1 MMAGPL
7 VSVIVLS
14 YNRREEMRDCLR
26 SISRQDYPNFEIVAL
41 DNGSTD
47 GSVEMLREE
56 FPDVKL
62 ITLDENVGA
71 CAGRNRALEK
81 AEGSLVF
88 QVDNDATLMPAEAML
103 RMVERFEAE
112 DDLGIIFTRIEDPA
126 TGAPY
131 RPGYG
136 TRYVDDE
143 FYTWRFH
150 GCAAM
155 IRREAIGKA
164 GYYLP
169 EEFFRAAEENDLAVR
184 VIDAGYNILYM
195 PSAVALHKLS
205 PRTRDRGE
213 IIYLTVRNNLA
224 VAWKF
229 MPLARAAAL
238 TLWRIPHYLFTRLA
252 AGDLKA
258 FARIFGILRGIRGA
272 LGRRRPAS
280 TGTVAVID
288 ALTMRPAF
296 DLAQM
301 RHLREDPPRTSF
313 MTLAL
318 RRLRGILR

>member
-1 MMAGPL
+1 MAGPL

-26 SISRQDYPNFEIVAL
+26 SVLEQDYPNFEIVVL
-41 DNGSTD
+41 DNGSSD
-47 GSVEMLREE
+47 ASVEMLRSE

-88 QVDNDATLMPAEAML
+88 QIDNDATLVGASAM
-103 RMVERFEAE
+103 RMMVERFESE
-112 DDLGIIFTRIEDPA
+112 DDLGIIFARIEDPA
-126 TGAPY
+126 TGTPY

-136 TRYVDDE
+136 TRYVDEE

-155 IRREAIGKA
+155 VRRTAIEKA
-164 GYYLP
+164 GHYLP

-184 VIDAGYNILYM
+184 VIDAGCNILYM
-195 PSAVALHKLS
+195 PAVVALHKLS
-205 PRTRDRGE
+205 PKTRDRGE

-229 MPLARAAAL
+229 MPLARAGVL
-238 TLWRIPHYLFTRLA
+238 TLWRVPHYLLTRLG
-252 AGDLKA
+252 AGDIKA
-258 FARIFGILRGIRGA
+258 FARVFGILCGIRGA
-272 LGRRRPAS
+272 LGRRRPVS
-280 TGTVAVID
+280 PDTVAVID
-288 ALTMRPAF
+288 ALTTRPAF
-296 DLAQM
+296 NLAEMCRRRQ
-301 RHLREDPPRTSF
+301 DPPHTSF

-318 RRLRGILR
+318 RRLRGVFR